1 MNTHKGPFIRAF
13 FLSFCSWRVAKM
25 SLAELGIS
33 PGKVETIEQVG
44 HYVDD
49 PLAAF
54 AHLCGNKNN
63 ALLLESAEIDSKDD
77 LQSLLMVDAA
87 LRMEC
92 RGNRVEVK
100 ALTGNGVSVLPL
112 FVDHAPD
119 GLHIKERT
127 DTSITLVCDEADGE
141 LDEDSRLKAAS
152 VMDAL
157 RIVIN
162 KITPIRQHPHAIFL
176 GGVFA
181 YDMLAGFEKL
191 PDVAEGEN
199 DCPDFVFYLAE
210 TLITVDHQT
219 RETHL
224 IGSVFSGQDVA
235 QQYFA
240 IAQRLE
246 AIHQQLHDMPA
257 EPVLVGAKTARITD
271 VESEAQSGQSLASD
285 SESPNET
292 ENGQSLSSF
301 DPSVEVS
308 VDLSDEQFCNHVL
321 DLKQHI
327 LAGDIFQ
334 VVPSRT
340 FSLPCPSPLLAYAKL
355 KESNPSPYMF
365 YMQDATFSIFGA
377 SPESALKYE
386 RESNQVEIYPIA
398 GTRPRGKRPDGSI
411 DRDLDSRIE
420 LNLREDT
427 KEKSEHIMLVDLA
440 RNDVAKVSRPGTRY
454 VKDLL
459 KVDRYSHVM
468 HLVSRVVGQLRDDL
482 DPLHAYQACMNMGTL
497 VGAPKVSAATLIRE
511 VEKKRRGS
519 YGGAVGYLNGQGDMD
534 TCIVI
539 RSAFVKNGT
548 AYIQAGAGV
557 VYDSVP
563 QAEADE
569 TRAKAQAVIG
579 AVKAALQEEAESIN
593 VALNEGGNA

>member
-1 MNTHKGPFIRAF
+1 
-13 FLSFCSWRVAKM
+13 M

-100 ALTGNGVSVLPL
+100 ALTGNGASVLPL

-162 KITPIRQHPHAIFL
+162 KITPIRQHPHAVFL

-257 EPVLVGAKTARITD
+257 EPVLVGANTAKIAD
-271 VESEAQSGQSLASD
+271 VESEAQSGQSLVSD
-285 SESPNET
+285 SENSNET
-292 ENGQSLSSF
+292 QNGQSLSSF

>member
-1 MNTHKGPFIRAF
+1 
-13 FLSFCSWRVAKM
+13 M

>member
-1 MNTHKGPFIRAF
+1 
-13 FLSFCSWRVAKM
+13 M

-100 ALTGNGVSVLPL
+100 ALTGNGASVLPL

-162 KITPIRQHPHAIFL
+162 KITPIRQHPHAVFL

-235 QQYFA
+235 QQYFT

-257 EPVLVGAKTARITD
+257 KPVLVGANTARITD
-271 VESEAQSGQSLASD
+271 VESEAQSAQSGQSLVSD

-365 YMQDATFSIFGA
+365 YMQDAAFSIFGA

>member
-1 MNTHKGPFIRAF
+1 
-13 FLSFCSWRVAKM
+13 M
-25 SLAELGIS
+25 SLAELGTS
-33 PGKVETIEQVG
+33 PGKVETIEQMG
-44 HYVDD
+44 HYIDD

-54 AHLCGNKNN
+54 AHLCAGKSN
-63 ALLLESAEIDSKDD
+63 ALLLESAEIDSKDN

-92 RGNRVEVK
+92 SGNRVEVT
-100 ALTGNGVSVLPL
+100 AISGNGVSVLPL
-112 FVDHAPD
+112 FVTHAPK
-119 GLHIKERT
+119 GLTVVARS
-127 DTSITLVCDEADGE
+127 DTSVTLVCEAGQEE

-162 KITPIRQHPHAIFL
+162 KITPIRQHPHAVFL

-181 YDMLAGFEKL
+181 YDMLAGFETL
-191 PDVAEGEN
+191 PDVAEGDN

-219 RETHL
+219 RETQL
-224 IGSVFSGQDVA
+224 IGSVFSGNDVA
-235 QQYFA
+235 QHYFA

-246 AIHQQLHDMPA
+246 AIHQLLHDMPSQ
-257 EPVLVGAKTARITD
+257 PVLTHQITK
-271 VESEAQSGQSLASD
+271 QSGQTL
-285 SESPNET
+285 ESQDKVDRHLNLQPNQKGQTLNPQADDIDVDVDIDDET
-292 ENGQSLSSF
+292 
-301 DPSVEVS
+301 
-308 VDLSDEQFCNHVL
+308 FCDHVL
-321 DLKQHI
+321 ALKQHI

-355 KESNPSPYMF
+355 KASNPSPYMF
-365 YMQDATFSIFGA
+365 YMQDKAFSIFGA
-377 SPESALKYE
+377 SPESALKYD
-386 RESNQVEIYPIA
+386 SQTNQVEIYPIA

-420 LNLREDT
+420 LDLREDN

-440 RNDVAKVSRPGTRY
+440 RNDVAKVSRPGTRH

-482 DPLHAYQACMNMGTL
+482 DALHAYQACMNMGTL

-539 RSAFVKNGT
+539 RSAFVKNGH

-557 VYDSVP
+557 VHDSIP

-579 AVKAALQEEAESIN
+579 AVKAALQEEAQLRTKDSE
-593 VALNEGGNA
+593 

>member
-1 MNTHKGPFIRAF
+1 MKTHKGPFIRAF

-25 SLAELGIS
+25 SLAELGTS

-44 HYVDD
+44 HYIDN

-54 AHLCGNKNN
+54 AHLCGNKSN

-100 ALTGNGVSVLPL
+100 ALTGNGASVLPL
-112 FVDHAPD
+112 FACHAPE
-119 GLHIKERT
+119 GLHVTERT
-127 DTSITLVCDEADGE
+127 DTSVTLLCDDADSE

-162 KITPIRQHPHAIFL
+162 KVTPIRQHPHAVFL

-224 IGSVFSGQDVA
+224 IGSVFSGDEVA

-257 EPVLVGAKTARITD
+257 KPVLVNKNAA
-271 VESEAQSGQSLASD
+271 SQSGQTLSATASVQ
-285 SESPNET
+285 
-292 ENGQSLSSF
+292 NGQTLSSL
-301 DPSVEVS
+301 DAS
-308 VDLSDEQFCNHVL
+308 VDISDEQFCTHVL

-365 YMQDATFSIFGA
+365 YMQDAAFSIFGA

-386 RESNQVEIYPIA
+386 SESNQVEIYPIA
-398 GTRPRGKRPDGSI
+398 GTRPRGKRPDGTI

-482 DPLHAYQACMNMGTL
+482 DALHAYQACMNMGTL

-511 VEKKRRGS
+511 VEQKRRGS

-579 AVKAALQEEAESIN
+579 AVKAALQAEMKSGEPA
-593 VALNEGGNA
+593 VNEGDNA

>member
-1 MNTHKGPFIRAF
+1 
-13 FLSFCSWRVAKM
+13 M

-257 EPVLVGAKTARITD
+257 EPVLVGANTAKIAD
-271 VESEAQSGQSLASD
+271 VESEAQSEAQSGQSLVSD
-285 SESPNET
+285 SENSNET

-365 YMQDATFSIFGA
+365 YMQDAAFSIFGA

>member
-1 MNTHKGPFIRAF
+1 
-13 FLSFCSWRVAKM
+13 M

-100 ALTGNGVSVLPL
+100 ALTGNGASVLPL

-162 KITPIRQHPHAIFL
+162 KITPIRQHPHAVFL

-191 PDVAEGEN
+191 PNVAEGEN

-257 EPVLVGAKTARITD
+257 EPVLVGANTAKIAD
-271 VESEAQSGQSLASD
+271 VESEAQSGQSLVSN
-285 SESPNET
+285 SENSNET
-292 ENGQSLSSF
+292 QNGQSLSSF

-365 YMQDATFSIFGA
+365 YMQDAAFSIFGA

>member
-1 MNTHKGPFIRAF
+1 
-13 FLSFCSWRVAKM
+13 M

-92 RGNRVEVK
+92 RDNRVEVK
-100 ALTGNGVSVLPL
+100 ALTGNGASVLPL
-112 FVDHAPD
+112 FVEHAHD

-127 DTSITLVCDEADGE
+127 DTSITLICDEADGE

-162 KITPIRQHPHAIFL
+162 KITPIRQHPHAVFL

-246 AIHQQLHDMPA
+246 AIHQQLHDMPV
-257 EPVLVGAKTARITD
+257 EPVLVSTNGVKISD
-271 VESEAQSGQSLASD
+271 VDSEAQSGQSLVSD
-285 SESPNET
+285 SENSNET

-365 YMQDATFSIFGA
+365 YMQDAAFSIFGA

>member
-1 MNTHKGPFIRAF
+1 
-13 FLSFCSWRVAKM
+13 M

-92 RGNRVEVK
+92 RDNRVEVK
-100 ALTGNGVSVLPL
+100 ALTGNGASVLPL
-112 FVDHAPD
+112 FVEHAPD

-127 DTSITLVCDEADGE
+127 DTSITLICDEADGE

-162 KITPIRQHPHAIFL
+162 KITPIRQHPHAVFL

-257 EPVLVGAKTARITD
+257 EPVLVGANTAKIAD
-271 VESEAQSGQSLASD
+271 VESEAQSGQSLVSD
-285 SESPNET
+285 SENSNET
-292 ENGQSLSSF
+292 ENGQSHSSF

-365 YMQDATFSIFGA
+365 YMQDAAFSIFGA

>member
-1 MNTHKGPFIRAF
+1 
-13 FLSFCSWRVAKM
+13 M

-162 KITPIRQHPHAIFL
+162 KITPIRQHPHAVFL

-257 EPVLVGAKTARITD
+257 EPVLVGANTAKIAD
-271 VESEAQSGQSLASD
+271 VESEAQSGQSLVSD
-285 SESPNET
+285 SENSNET
-292 ENGQSLSSF
+292 QNGQSLSSF

>member
-1 MNTHKGPFIRAF
+1 
-13 FLSFCSWRVAKM
+13 M
-25 SLAELGIS
+25 SLAELGTS

-44 HYVDD
+44 HYIDN

-54 AHLCGNKNN
+54 AHLCGNKSN

-100 ALTGNGVSVLPL
+100 ALTGNGASVLPL
-112 FVDHAPD
+112 FACHAPE
-119 GLHIKERT
+119 GLHVTERT
-127 DTSITLVCDEADGE
+127 DTSVTLFCDDADSE

-162 KITPIRQHPHAIFL
+162 KITPIRQHPHAVFL

-224 IGSVFSGQDVA
+224 IGSVFSGDEVA

-257 EPVLVGAKTARITD
+257 KPVLVNKNAA
-271 VESEAQSGQSLASD
+271 SQSAQSGQTLSATASVQ
-285 SESPNET
+285 
-292 ENGQSLSSF
+292 NGQTLSSL
-301 DPSVEVS
+301 DAS
-308 VDLSDEQFCNHVL
+308 VDISDEQFCTHVL

-340 FSLPCPSPLLAYAKL
+340 FSLPRPSPLLAYAKL

-365 YMQDATFSIFGA
+365 YMQDAAFSIFGA

-386 RESNQVEIYPIA
+386 SESNQVEIYPIA
-398 GTRPRGKRPDGSI
+398 GTRPRGKRPDGTI

-482 DPLHAYQACMNMGTL
+482 DALHAYQACMNMGTL

-511 VEKKRRGS
+511 VEQKRRGS

-579 AVKAALQEEAESIN
+579 AVKAALQAEMKSGEPA
-593 VALNEGGNA
+593 VNEGDNA

>member
-1 MNTHKGPFIRAF
+1 
-13 FLSFCSWRVAKM
+13 M

-92 RGNRVEVK
+92 RDNRVEVK
-100 ALTGNGVSVLPL
+100 ALTGNGASVLPL
-112 FVDHAPD
+112 FVEHAPD

-127 DTSITLVCDEADGE
+127 DTSITLICDEADGE

-162 KITPIRQHPHAIFL
+162 KITPIRQHPHAVFL

-257 EPVLVGAKTARITD
+257 EPVLVGANTAKIAD
-271 VESEAQSGQSLASD
+271 VESEAQSGQSLVSN
-285 SESPNET
+285 SENSNET
-292 ENGQSLSSF
+292 QNGQSLSSF

-365 YMQDATFSIFGA
+365 YMQDAAFSIFGA

>member
-1 MNTHKGPFIRAF
+1 
-13 FLSFCSWRVAKM
+13 M

-49 PLAAF
+49 PLSAF

-100 ALTGNGVSVLPL
+100 ALTGNGASVLPL

-119 GLHIKERT
+119 GLHTKERT

-162 KITPIRQHPHAIFL
+162 KITPIRQHPHAVFL

-257 EPVLVGAKTARITD
+257 EPVLVGANTAKIAD
-271 VESEAQSGQSLASD
+271 VESEAQSEAQSGQSLVSD
-285 SESPNET
+285 SENSNET

-365 YMQDATFSIFGA
+365 YMQDTAFSIFGA

>member
-1 MNTHKGPFIRAF
+1 
-13 FLSFCSWRVAKM
+13 M

-100 ALTGNGVSVLPL
+100 ALTGNGASVLPL

-162 KITPIRQHPHAIFL
+162 KITPIRQHPHAVFL

-191 PDVAEGEN
+191 PNVAEGEN

-257 EPVLVGAKTARITD
+257 EPVLVGANTAKIAD
-271 VESEAQSGQSLASD
+271 VESEAQSGQSLVSN
-285 SESPNET
+285 SENSNET

-365 YMQDATFSIFGA
+365 YMQDAAFSIFGA

>member
-1 MNTHKGPFIRAF
+1 
-13 FLSFCSWRVAKM
+13 M

-92 RGNRVEVK
+92 RGNCVEVK
-100 ALTGNGVSVLPL
+100 ALTGNGASVLPL

-162 KITPIRQHPHAIFL
+162 KITPIRQHPHAVFL

-257 EPVLVGAKTARITD
+257 EPVLVGANTAKIVD
-271 VESEAQSGQSLASD
+271 VESEAQSGQSLVSD
-285 SESPNET
+285 SENSNET

-365 YMQDATFSIFGA
+365 YMQDAAFSIFGA

>member
-1 MNTHKGPFIRAF
+1 
-13 FLSFCSWRVAKM
+13 M
-25 SLAELGIS
+25 SLAELGTS

-54 AHLCGNKNN
+54 AHLCRSKSN

-92 RGNRVEVK
+92 QGNRVEVR
-100 ALTGNGVSVLPL
+100 ALTGNGASVLPL
-112 FVDHAPD
+112 FATHAPD
-119 GLHIKERT
+119 GLHVKERT
-127 DTSITLVCDEADGE
+127 DTSVTMVCDEADGE

-235 QQYFA
+235 QQYFS

-257 EPVLVGAKTARITD
+257 KPVLVNKNAVKVTD
-271 VESEAQSGQSLASD
+271 AESEAQSGQSLVPGSG
-285 SESPNET
+285 NQ
-292 ENGQSLSSF
+292 NGQSLSSF
-301 DPSVEVS
+301 DPNIEVS

-365 YMQDATFSIFGA
+365 YMQDAAFSIFGA

-511 VEKKRRGS
+511 VEEKRRGS

-539 RSAFVKNGT
+539 RSAFVKNRR

-557 VYDSVP
+557 VYDSIP

-579 AVKAALQEEAESIN
+579 AVKAALQEEAESIG
-593 VALNEGGNA
+593 VALNEGGNV

>member
-1 MNTHKGPFIRAF
+1 
-13 FLSFCSWRVAKM
+13 M

-100 ALTGNGVSVLPL
+100 ALTGNGASVLPL

-162 KITPIRQHPHAIFL
+162 KITPIRQHPHAVFL

-257 EPVLVGAKTARITD
+257 KPVLVGAKTARITD
-271 VESEAQSGQSLASD
+271 VESEAQSGQSLVSD
-285 SESPNET
+285 SENPNET

-365 YMQDATFSIFGA
+365 YMQDAAFSIFGA

>member
-1 MNTHKGPFIRAF
+1 MKTHKGPFIRAF
-13 FLSFCSWRVAKM
+13 FLSFCSWREAKM
-25 SLAELGIS
+25 SLAELGTS
-33 PGKVETIEQVG
+33 PGKVETIEQAG
-44 HYVDD
+44 HYIDD

-54 AHLCGNKNN
+54 AHLCGNSSN
-63 ALLLESAEIDSKDD
+63 ALLLESAEIESKDD

-92 RGNRVEVK
+92 RGNRVEIT
-100 ALTGNGVSVLPL
+100 ALTDNGASVLPL
-112 FVDHAPD
+112 FAKQSPA
-119 GLHIKERT
+119 GLNVTESSERHVM
-127 DTSITLVCDEADGE
+127 LECDEAASD

-157 RIVIN
+157 RIVVN
-162 KITPIRQHPHAIFL
+162 KITPIRQHPHAVFL

-224 IGSVFSGQDVA
+224 IGSVFSGHDVA

-257 EPVLVGAKTARITD
+257 EPILKSFR
-271 VESEAQSGQSLASD
+271 SAQDTQHD
-285 SESPNET
+285 SESGSES
-292 ENGQSLSSF
+292 GQTLSSH
-301 DPSVEVS
+301 SVKEAQ
-308 VDLSDEQFCNHVL
+308 VDVSDEEFCNHVL

-365 YMQDATFSIFGA
+365 YLQDKAFSIFGA
-377 SPESALKYE
+377 SPESALKYDS
-386 RESNQVEIYPIA
+386 ESNQVEIYPIA
-398 GTRPRGKRPDGSI
+398 GTRPRGKRADGTI

-482 DPLHAYQACMNMGTL
+482 DALHAYQACMNMGTL

-511 VEKKRRGS
+511 VEQKRRGS

-539 RSAFVKNGT
+539 RSAFVKNNT

-557 VYDSVP
+557 VHDSNP

-579 AVKAALQEEAESIN
+579 AVKAALKEEFEPST
-593 VALNEGGNA
+593 EGK

>member
-1 MNTHKGPFIRAF
+1 
-13 FLSFCSWRVAKM
+13 M

-92 RGNRVEVK
+92 RDNRVEVK
-100 ALTGNGVSVLPL
+100 ALTGNGASVLPL
-112 FVDHAPD
+112 FVEHAPD

-127 DTSITLVCDEADGE
+127 DTSITLICDEADGE

-162 KITPIRQHPHAIFL
+162 KITPIRQHPHAVFL

-257 EPVLVGAKTARITD
+257 EPVLVGANTAKIAD
-271 VESEAQSGQSLASD
+271 VESEAQSEAQSGQSLVSD
-285 SESPNET
+285 SENSNET
-292 ENGQSLSSF
+292 QNGQSLSSF

-365 YMQDATFSIFGA
+365 YMQDAAFSIFGA

>member
-1 MNTHKGPFIRAF
+1 
-13 FLSFCSWRVAKM
+13 M

-54 AHLCGNKNN
+54 AHLCDNKNN

-100 ALTGNGVSVLPL
+100 ALTGNGASVLPL
-112 FVDHAPD
+112 FLDHAPD

-162 KITPIRQHPHAIFL
+162 KITPIRQHPHAVFL

-257 EPVLVGAKTARITD
+257 EPVLVGANTAKIAD
-271 VESEAQSGQSLASD
+271 VESEAQSGQSLVSD
-285 SESPNET
+285 SENSNET

-355 KESNPSPYMF
+355 KQSNPSPYMF
-365 YMQDATFSIFGA
+365 YMQDAAFSIFGA